1 MTRSPL
7 ESIESADLGLGSL
20 EGLEAGEGAAPKL
33 DLSTLPDVV
42 VSGTA
47 LIDFS
52 AAKDVVLRS
61 SVSLA
66 LLYASRVATKAMNP
80 DIDDE
85 DDWLARYTL
94 ALTEIGF
101 RVSGMSV
108 VRSEMK
114 KKNLAV
120 HKAIIPFLTLAFGG
134 AAVGPVILQALKNLQ
149 EIDENSPWITLFD
162 KQTRR
167 FDVSEMHFAA
177 VNSNETDTTIRYAI
191 ARLHVET
198 GETRILF
205 FKFSTSGARF
215 DSTTTNI
222 TGDNALLATIEPKL
236 KAKLI
241 SIIDDTIAGAE
252 I

>member
-7 ESIESADLGLGSL
+7 EAIESIDLGLGSPEEL
-20 EGLEAGEGAAPKL
+20 GATEGPPTQL

-52 AAKDVVLRS
+52 AAKDVVLRA

-66 LLYASRVATKAMNP
+66 LLFASRVATKAMNP
-80 DIDDE
+80 DVDDE
-85 DDWLARYTL
+85 DDWLARYTR

-108 VRSEMK
+108 VKSELK
-114 KKNLAV
+114 KKNVAV

-149 EIDENSPWITLFD
+149 EVDEGSSWITLYD
-162 KQTRR
+162 RQTRR

-177 VNSNETDTTIRYAI
+177 VSSNETDTTIRYAI

-198 GETRILF
+198 GQTRVLF
-205 FKFSTSGARF
+205 FKISSSGARF
-215 DSTTTNI
+215 DSTTT
-222 TGDNALLATIEPKL
+222 TMTADNGLLATIEPKL

-241 SIIDDTIAGAE
+241 TIIDDTIAGAE

>member
-1 MTRSPL
+1 MIRNPF
-7 ESIESADLGLGSL
+7 EAIEAADVGAS
-20 EGLEAGEGAAPKL
+20 EAKGLENLNTPPKL

-61 SVSLA
+61 SVTLA
-66 LLYASRVATKAMNP
+66 LLYASRVATKAQG
-80 DIDDE
+80 IDDE
-85 DDWLARYTL
+85 DEWLARYTQ

-101 RVSGMSV
+101 RVSGISV
-108 VRSEMK
+108 VHSELK
-114 KKNLAV
+114 KKNVAV

-149 EIDENSPWITLFD
+149 EIDEGSAWITLFD

-177 VNSNETDTTIRYAI
+177 VNSNETETVIRYAI

-198 GETRILF
+198 GQTRILF
-205 FKFSTSGARF
+205 FKISSSGAKF
-215 DSTTTNI
+215 DSTTTTV
-222 TGDNALLATIEPKL
+222 TGDNTMLAMIEPKL
-236 KAKLI
+236 KEKLF
-241 SIIDDTIAGAE
+241 SIIDDTIAAAE

>member
-1 MTRSPL
+1 MMTRSPL
-7 ESIESADLGLGSL
+7 EAIESLDLGIAPL
-20 EGLEAGEGAAPKL
+20 EGVEAPVSQL

-66 LLYASRVATKAMNP
+66 LLFASRVATKAMKP
-80 DIDDE
+80 DVDDE
-85 DDWLARYTL
+85 DDWLARYTQ

-108 VRSEMK
+108 VHSELK
-114 KKNLAV
+114 KKNVAV

-134 AAVGPVILQALKNLQ
+134 AAVGPIILQALKNLQ
-149 EIDENSPWITLFD
+149 EVDENSPWITLFD

-167 FDVSEMHFAA
+167 FDVNEMHFAA
-177 VNSNETDTTIRYAI
+177 VGSNDTDTTIRYAI

-205 FKFSTSGARF
+205 FKISNTGAKF
-215 DSTTTNI
+215 DSSSTLMTA
-222 TGDNALLATIEPKL
+222 DNGLLATIEPKL
-236 KAKLI
+236 QAKLVA
-241 SIIDDTIAGAE
+241 IIDDSIAGAD

>member
-7 ESIESADLGLGSL
+7 EAIESVDLGLDPL
-20 EGLEAGEGAAPKL
+20 EGLEGPPPQL
-33 DLSTLPDVV
+33 DMSKLPDVV
-42 VSGTA
+42 VSGTT

-52 AAKDVVLRS
+52 AAKDIVLRS
-61 SVSLA
+61 SVTLA
-66 LLYASRVATKAMNP
+66 LLFASRVATKAMNP
-80 DIDDE
+80 DVDDE
-85 DDWLARYTL
+85 DDWLARYTR

-108 VRSEMK
+108 VHSELK
-114 KKNLAV
+114 KKNVAV

-134 AAVGPVILQALKNLQ
+134 AAVGPMILQALKNLQ
-149 EIDENSPWITLFD
+149 EIDEGSPWITLYD

-177 VNSNETDTTIRYAI
+177 VSSNETETTIRYAI

-205 FKFSTSGARF
+205 FKISSSGARF
-215 DSTTTNI
+215 DSTTT
-222 TGDNALLATIEPKL
+222 TMTADNGLLATIEPKL